1 MKHLI
6 RAAAALVLTLALGV
20 PAFAHGTNA
29 HVRGVVTQV
38 TAKSVTVQLA
48 DNTTKTLTLSAKTT
62 FERAGKPAAM
72 TDLQRWATALSSTC
86 RRIPARRSK
95 CRSARRPRPR
105 QSSAARSRSRT
116 ALEGRRNS

>member
-1 MKHLI
+1 MKHII
-6 RAAAALVLTLALGV
+6 RTAAAVLTLALAV

-62 FERAGKPAAM
+62 FERAGKAAAM
-72 TDLQRWATALSSTC
+72 TDLKVGDRVVIDVPKNSSE
-86 RRIPARRSK
+86 
-95 CRSARRPRPR
+95 
-105 QSSAARSRSRT
+105 
-116 ALEGRRNS
+116 ALEVQIGTAPKTAAK